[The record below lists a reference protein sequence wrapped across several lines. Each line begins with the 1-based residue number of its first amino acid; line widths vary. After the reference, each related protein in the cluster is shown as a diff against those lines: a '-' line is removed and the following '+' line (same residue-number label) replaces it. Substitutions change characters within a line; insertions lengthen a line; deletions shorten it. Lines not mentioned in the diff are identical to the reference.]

1 VRTSEKARMPHPRR
15 IALVLALGLG
25 LGARP
30 EAPAAAAGLAVRVD
44 DLPAHVEERA
54 RAFRR
59 DFTHLQEQQLDT
71 SVAYFQE
78 IAEWALTLR
87 AETIRFAREAAQ
99 LRDDGLP
106 LDGAKL
112 ELMREGMAAHLA
124 VRAEVRHLIEP
135 YIPWL
140 EPGASPFVS
149 EATRMKGIMLGT
161 AGALLLYDN
170 FAFSTM
176 YVQRDKD
183 LRRLVNRPDSG
194 FALGEGEMLEVLRE
208 YHSPDNRR
216 RMRAALG
223 LLRSSEPW
231 IRAHSAQDA
240 ELAWLHGLIT
250 QSPSAQEIEED
261 SIWAPYVRS
270 LGILSVS
277 GRDKLD
283 FFGKE
288 GLDVASRLFGNTV
301 GLVETRRGKLY
312 GNPHALRRLEQELQ
326 PMDILLEKTP
336 FRLTD
341 KLIPGH
347 FGHVAIWMGNPTQL
361 RELGVWTD
369 PVVRRSWREL
379 REGEGVLEALRDG
392 VQLNRLDAFLNVDDL
407 VVLRFKD
414 LTDEERRAAVVR
426 ALRQKGKAYD
436 FNFDV
441 ETTDRIVC
449 SELAYVTFTHTP
461 WPTESVLQRATIS
474 PDNVAERALRDG
486 PLEVVTFYR
495 GGKRVRWN
503 AEGQLAAVLEAERP

>member
-1 VRTSEKARMPHPRR
+1 MRR
-15 IALVLALGLG
+15 RYLALLA
-25 LGARP
+25 LAI
-30 EAPAAAAGLAVRVD
+30 AAGLAVPTVAAAPQVRVD

-54 RAFRR
+54 HAFRSE
-59 DFTHLQEQQLDT
+59 FTRLEDEQLQA

-87 AETIRFAREAAQ
+87 AETIRFAREAAA
-99 LRDDGLP
+99 LREDGLP

-124 VRAEVRHLIEP
+124 VRAEVRHLIDP
-135 YIPWL
+135 YVPWL

-170 FAFSTM
+170 FAYSTM
-176 YVQRDKD
+176 AVQQDKT

-194 FALGEGEMLEVLRE
+194 FALGEDEMLEVLRE
-208 YHSPDNRR
+208 YHSPNHRR
-216 RMRAALG
+216 RMRAALA
-223 LLRSSEPW
+223 LLGNSEAW
-231 IRAHSAQDA
+231 IRAHARNDP
-240 ELAWLHGLIT
+240 ELAWLHGLIR
-250 QSPSAQEIEED
+250 QSPSAQEIAED
-261 SIWAPYVRS
+261 SRWAPYLRS
-270 LGILSVS
+270 LGILSVT
-277 GRDKLD
+277 GRDRLD
-283 FFGKE
+283 LFGKE
-288 GLDVASRLFGNTV
+288 GLDVASRVFGNTV

-312 GNPHALRRLEQELQ
+312 GNAQALRRLEDELQ

-347 FGHVAIWMGNPTQL
+347 FGHVAVWMGNAEQL

-379 REGEGVLEALRDG
+379 RGGEAVLEALRDG
-392 VQLNRLDAFLNVDDL
+392 VQLNRLDDFLNVDDL
-407 VVLRFKD
+407 IVLRFKD
-414 LTDEERRAAVVR
+414 LGDDERREAVVR

-474 PDNVAERALRDG
+474 PDNVAARALPGG
-486 PLEVVTFYR
+486 PLEVVAFYR
-495 GGKRVRWN
+495 DGKRVRRN
-503 AEGQLAAVLEAERP
+503 VDGQLAAVLESVQPQAPASRR